1 MSTYGIYIIK
11 YHITS
16 TPPDYDFYVEH
27 SIVVRGQHHRTMP
40 MNQTAE
46 IKLRLT
52 ENYQTVVGSDA
63 NYITAYLGTWFG
75 HMFPDIEVLSASVL
89 PGKFM

>member
-1 MSTYGIYIIK
+1 
-11 YHITS
+11 
-16 TPPDYDFYVEH
+16 
-27 SIVVRGQHHRTMP
+27 MP

-52 ENYQTVVGSDA
+52 ENYQKVVGSDA